1 MMGLLRKKYAIAI
14 FSMLFVGHLITT
26 WICFTKSEVI
36 RPTAATY
43 IWRLIS
49 EILAFPMLYFQ
60 PQSSNWLLVLMLF
73 NSVIWSA
80 LLTII
85 VLFLCSHLRRYTSI
99 RSES

>member
-1 MMGLLRKKYAIAI
+1 LLRKKHTIAMFI
-14 FSMLFVGHLITT
+14 AFVAGYLIAT
-26 WICFTKSEVI
+26 WICFTKSELI
-36 RPTAATY
+36 TPTAATY
-43 IWRLIS
+43 RWRHLS
-49 EILAFPMLYFQ
+49 EILAFPMVYFQ

-99 RSES
+99 RSGS